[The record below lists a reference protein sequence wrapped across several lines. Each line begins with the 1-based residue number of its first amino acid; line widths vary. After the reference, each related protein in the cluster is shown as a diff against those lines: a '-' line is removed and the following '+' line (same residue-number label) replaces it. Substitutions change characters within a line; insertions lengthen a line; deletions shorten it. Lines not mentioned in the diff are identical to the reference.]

1 MSIAFRRATEID
13 APAIASLKQIVWP
26 QEDPVD
32 LVHPVNALRASDH
45 ATYVAVDND
54 VIIGFASGFPTRSG
68 TGNLRWE
75 VDLLAVHPH
84 YRGQQIGVKLV
95 QLSTQVGADRGWTAQ
110 GAVLARG
117 LVASD
122 NIA

>member
-13 APAIASLKQIVWP
+13 APALASLKQTVWP
-26 QEDPVD
+26 QEGAVD
-32 LVHPVNALRASDH
+32 LVHPVNALRAPAH

-54 VIIGFASGFPTRSG
+54 MIIGFASGFPTRSS

-75 VDLLAVHPH
+75 VELLAVHPD

-95 QLSTQVGADRGWTAQ
+95 QLSTKAGHAQ

-122 NIA
+122 NIASQRT